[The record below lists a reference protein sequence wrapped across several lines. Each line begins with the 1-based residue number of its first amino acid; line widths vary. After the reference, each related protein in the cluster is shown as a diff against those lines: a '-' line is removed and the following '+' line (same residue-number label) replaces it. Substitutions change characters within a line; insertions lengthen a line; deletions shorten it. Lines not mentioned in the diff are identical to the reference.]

1 MHPNGTLICS
11 AVLQNLFTLY
21 IRRGLKTDLSPF
33 DVSYFIYIVH
43 KIYTINLPDAVTLD
57 GASRESL

>member
-57 GASRESL
+57 